1 MMKIDDGGIITT
13 ISYLISSSLLLLFQ
27 IIELCR
33 LSDSWLDRDY
43 INLRSTQ
50 ALEQGRDRQTEWF
63 ARSVRRA

>member
-1 MMKIDDGGIITT
+1 MMEELSQPSFI
-13 ISYLISSSLLLLFQ
+13 LLSSSLIISLLFFQ

-50 ALEQGRDRQTEWF
+50 ALEEGRDRQTEWF

>member
-13 ISYLISSSLLLLFQ
+13 IISSSSSLLLLFQ

-50 ALEQGRDRQTEWF
+50 ALEEGRDRQTEWF

>member
-13 ISYLISSSLLLLFQ
+13 IISSSSSLLLFQ

-50 ALEQGRDRQTEWF
+50 ALEEGRDRQTDWF